1 MDAAAEQLRAI
12 SKVIADHPVEV
23 QADTHYI
30 ELSGPDTVIDQL
42 VAEELATILQD
53 EDDFDGPDEMPVA

>member
-1 MDAAAEQLRAI
+1 
-12 SKVIADHPVEV
+12 
-23 QADTHYI
+23 
-30 ELSGPDTVIDQL
+30 VIDQL